1 MKLVRGTNLLKQKTN
16 DKLPVCSFPKK
27 EIRKAENTFICI
39 NKQRDFVMAF
49 TLQIRQKKLFGKTV
63 LDVLY
68 FELTTKNKNGEEN
81 VYQLQMSLTE
91 ITKNAGD

>member
-1 MKLVRGTNLLKQKTN
+1 
-16 DKLPVCSFPKK
+16 
-27 EIRKAENTFICI
+27 
-39 NKQRDFVMAF
+39 MAF

-63 LDVLY
+63 FDVLY

>member
-1 MKLVRGTNLLKQKTN
+1 
-16 DKLPVCSFPKK
+16 
-27 EIRKAENTFICI
+27 
-39 NKQRDFVMAF
+39 MAF

-91 ITKNAGD
+91 TENAVGGIDETRKK